1 MLRVGLTGGI
11 GSGKSTVSAQLTSL
25 GAVVI
30 DADAVARE
38 VVEPGTPALGAI
50 ADRFGPEVLTSDGV
64 LDRPA
69 LGRLVFGDAAA
80 LRDLEAITHPAIW
93 ARTSELMAAVPPGR
107 VMVHDMPLLV
117 EKQMAAD
124 YHLVVVVGVG
134 EAIRVRR
141 LVDLRGM
148 TEKDAVPRPTSGST
162 TRAPPRRCEPRSC
175 DCGTSGSSPSTST

>member
-50 ADRFGPEVLTSDGV
+50 ADRFGSEVLTSDGV

-107 VMVHDMPLLV
+107 VMV
-117 EKQMAAD
+117 
-124 YHLVVVVGVG
+124 
-134 EAIRVRR
+134 
-141 LVDLRGM
+141 
-148 TEKDAVPRPTSGST
+148 SGSR
-162 TRAPPRRCEPRSC
+162 TRAPPRRCGPRSC
-175 DCGTSGSSPSTST
+175 ACGTSGSSPSTST